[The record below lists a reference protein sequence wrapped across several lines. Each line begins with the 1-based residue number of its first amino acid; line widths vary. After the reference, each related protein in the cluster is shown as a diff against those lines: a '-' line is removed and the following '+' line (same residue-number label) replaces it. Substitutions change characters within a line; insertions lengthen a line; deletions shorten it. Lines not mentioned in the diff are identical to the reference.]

1 MEVDGGIYKDV
12 DVLSGA
18 NKRVREENR
27 VLDDTEEED
36 DEQDGE

>member
-1 MEVDGGIYKDV
+1 MEVDGSIYKDV
-12 DVLSGA
+12 DVLNGA

-27 VLDDTEEED
+27 VFDDTEEED